1 MSDSF
6 PISSKQKN
14 SRSEAIGFSRG
25 LLSEE
30 PLRIEVLADTPD
42 FIALNKPANIS
53 LRQHPW
59 DENIPNLDSALN
71 LQLKEGKPEILALGA
86 KSFGSIFYFEKA
98 ISGLALFS
106 KHKKALTFL
115 RNAFGSGL
123 MEFHFQFI
131 AQAEETIEENM
142 INETPLIPHRYKF
155 KMVPSTAKGKRA
167 RTEFKCLKR
176 GNDSWSLWQAKINYF
191 RPHQLRIHASLSGLH
206 LMNDDLYCG
215 VDAPTYASVGKRK
228 KIGDQDTKIFSDL
241 ALTLNSVQF
250 ASESADSVHI
260 VAEPSKAF
268 KTTLNYLGLK

>member
-1 MSDSF
+1 MQKTA
-6 PISSKQKN
+6 SSK
-14 SRSEAIGFSRG
+14 AIGFPEG
-25 LLSEE
+25 LLSDL

-59 DENIPNLDSALN
+59 DDNVPNLDTALN
-71 LQLKEGKPEILALGA
+71 SQLKVGKPEILALDA
-86 KSFGSIFYFEKA
+86 QSFGSVYYYEKA
-98 ISGLALFS
+98 ISGLALYS
-106 KHKKALTFL
+106 KHKESLAFL

-131 AQAEETIEENM
+131 AQADEAIEESM

-191 RPHQLRIHASLSGLH
+191 RPHQLRIHASLSGLQ
-206 LMNDDLYCG
+206 LLNDDLYRG

-228 KIGDQDTKIFSDL
+228 KIGDTNTKIFSDL
-241 ALTLNSVQF
+241 ALTLNTLQF
-250 ASESADSVHI
+250 SSESSENMHL

-268 KTTLNYLGLK
+268 KASLNYLGLK